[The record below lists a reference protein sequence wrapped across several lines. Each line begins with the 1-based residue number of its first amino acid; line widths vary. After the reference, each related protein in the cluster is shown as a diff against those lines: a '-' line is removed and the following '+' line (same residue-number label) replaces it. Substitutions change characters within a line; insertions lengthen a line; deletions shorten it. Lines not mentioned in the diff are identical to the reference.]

1 MRALAGKIQ
10 TNRIACLFIAVTF
23 LLSTVAPNLL
33 WPARAEAAIG
43 FRAST
48 AVGST
53 ASVNALSLTLPAGT
67 LEGDVLIAT
76 VVISNGNTITAPN
89 GWTRIS
95 PVNGTPLICANGTT
109 TTVQTWYKEAGATEA
124 GPYSFSWV
132 NPASYASGGI
142 TAYTG
147 VNGSSPI
154 DTSTNGTCTTGTG
167 TALTASGTSVST
179 ASANAYVIGVWGQMN
194 NTGNTANTITSTG
207 MTNRVQVQ
215 STPLQVSCG
224 FLCTANTNAATVNQ
238 SDVLQ
243 AAAGAV
249 ATKSATSNISGA
261 WAGYVYA
268 LKPALYNFS
277 QSAYRWF
284 GNKDTLDGLAA
295 TSNATSGDDKSS
307 SIALDAANGVI
318 YTAGYEGV
326 SSDNRWRIEKR
337 LVSDGSLVSAFGG
350 SGCTT
355 NRGGAV
361 CSDPTTG
368 DDQILDIAIDTTG
381 GFLYAAGYDSTGS
394 NRWRV
399 EKRSL
404 GDGSLATGTTSGGF
418 VAGILVLDPNPSLND
433 QIYAV
438 SLDIS
443 GGAMFL
449 GGRDGGGNS
458 QWRLEKRT
466 MSTGVYVS
474 AFGTGGVTTND
485 ISSGGSKDEF
495 IYDLALD
502 PGSGVM
508 YVAGF
513 DGQPSGANA
522 FKWRVE
528 KYSMTTGALGTN
540 FGGSAP
546 CTTDGIYCLDTNTS
560 GGASDDRA
568 TTLALDSSYLFI
580 AGIDSSNGG
589 QWRVARITLSSNTIS
604 SSLVAQNVAGSSEE
618 SIKGILSDGSN
629 IYLAGYDNA
638 GSDGA
643 GGSSYRW
650 RIEKRTVAGALVSA
664 FGTAGVVTS
673 DPTVASDQSTGAAID
688 TANGFIYANGFD
700 ANGSNRWRVERRST
714 TDGGSGW
721 ALQTL
726 AAQDTLA
733 SPDDLAIVRLR
744 LLMHN
749 NTATLWGTDP
759 AQSFKIRYAQKSGT
773 CDTAYIGEV
782 FNDLTSSG
790 TDLRFYDNSSGDT
803 GDNTAVIPGDPA
815 HGSDVSKLQAYVE
828 SNNFNNNGTIKVT
841 EDGLWDFAIQQLT
854 AYGGYCFKVVKSD
867 GSDISVP
874 TQVPEI
880 EYCAKPRETDVLR
893 GGGYFCNGSER
904 RFFWSL

>member
-1 MRALAGKIQ
+1 MRALAAKVK
-10 TNRIACLFIAVTF
+10 TKNSAYVLAAAVF
-23 LLSTVAPNLL
+23 LLSFAVPSLF
-33 WPARAEAAIG
+33 WPAKVDAAIAARSATG
-43 FRAST
+43 T
-48 AVGST
+48 AGNNGGGATSVTVTKPTAEQGDMIIVTVVALGNPTISSSGWTSVVRTTGGTAMVQETFWKQAGTATGDAGPYIFTLGST
-53 ASVNALSLTLPAGT
+53 QKAAWGAMAYSAVHDGSPMNPINVSGGT
-67 LEGDVLIAT
+67 QAT
-76 VVISNGNTITAPN
+76 SCNTITAPSVTPTVDN
-89 GWTRIS
+89 GM
-95 PVNGTPLICANGTT
+95 LIASVGMYQGGALGSGSM
-109 TTVQTWYKEAGATEA
+109 TTVPPSGMTERYDNSSANILATNVAIE
-124 GPYSFSWV
+124 
-132 NPASYASGGI
+132 
-142 TAYTG
+142 
-147 VNGSSPI
+147 SS
-154 DTSTNGTCTTGTG
+154 DLLGSTNGTP
-167 TALTASGTSVST
+167 
-179 ASANAYVIGVWGQMN
+179 
-194 NTGNTANTITSTG
+194 TGNKIADNTDG
-207 MTNRVQVQ
+207 MTN
-215 STPLQVSCG
+215 
-224 FLCTANTNAATVNQ
+224 CTGQ
-238 SDVLQ
+238 QIL
-243 AAAGAV
+243 
-249 ATKSATSNISGA
+249 
-261 WAGYVYA
+261 

-284 GNKDTLDGLAA
+284 GNKDTLDGIAA

-368 DDQILDIAIDTTG
+368 DDQILDIAIDTAG

-449 GGRDGGGNS
+449 GGRDGGGNG

-474 AFGTGGVTTND
+474 AFGTGGVLTND
-485 ISSGGSKDEF
+485 ISAGGSKDEF

-508 YVAGF
+508 YAAGF

-714 TDGGSGW
+714 VDGSSGW

-759 AQSFKIRYAQKSGT
+759 AQSFKIQYSPKSGT

-782 FNDLTSSG
+782 FSDLTSSG

-841 EDGLWDFAIQQLT
+841 EDGLWDVAIQELA

-867 GSDISVP
+867 GTDISVP